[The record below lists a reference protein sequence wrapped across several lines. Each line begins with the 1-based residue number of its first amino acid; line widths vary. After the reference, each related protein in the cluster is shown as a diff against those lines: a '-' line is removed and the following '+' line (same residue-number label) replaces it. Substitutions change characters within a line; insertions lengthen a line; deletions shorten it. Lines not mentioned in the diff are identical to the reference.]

1 MSPTP
6 AAILMAGGAFV
17 AGLIVARLLWSW
29 VDQRRLERAFDGG
42 EHVRDS
48 EATAPGVLLKL
59 QRRLAAE
66 TEHLREAL
74 NEREQRLDEFRA
86 AYEQRAGELDL
97 MRRDVRDAVAK
108 TRELREELIDRATE
122 SARARER
129 LMQMESRLQGHLSG
143 TA

>member
-6 AAILMAGGAFV
+6 AAIVLTCGAFV

-29 VDQRRLERAFDGG
+29 VDQRRLQRALDGG
-42 EHVRDS
+42 KRGS
-48 EATAPGVLLKL
+48 EAAAVAPSMLLKL
-59 QRRLAAE
+59 QRKLEAE
-66 TEHLREAL
+66 TEHLRSAL
-74 NEREQRLDEFRA
+74 QEREQRLSEFRS

-97 MRRDVRDAVAK
+97 MRQDVRDAVAK

-129 LMQMESRLQGHLSG
+129 LMQMESRLEGHLSG